1 MHVSAGEEV
10 TAHACLT
17 ETLPTVIPGK
27 SCMALGRRTG
37 GYMIKLMWV
46 EQVNTLTASP
56 LTPFIPAN

>member
-27 SCMALGRRTG
+27 SCMALGGRTG

-46 EQVNTLTASP
+46 E
-56 LTPFIPAN
+56 